1 MFVAE
6 VIPLELVSVF
16 VAVAVMFALIRL
28 KVDLGLALVVE
39 GLIIVLLSK
48 YYFLPDV
55 VLSTFKSDRSLSLIL
70 AALFI
75 SILAELYRVSG
86 LIKVFGD
93 ELVRFL
99 RNPTLVLAFIPAVM
113 GLMPI
118 AGGAILSAPV
128 VEVVGGGLG
137 LSAASMAFLNV
148 WFRHMIFFVYPL
160 SQNLMT
166 VAALTNHTIIELCT
180 YQLPLALV
188 MFLLGYLHIRFRSG
202 GTNLQNGDNNGNIVF
217 SKPNVR
223 QLLLSSA
230 PLLTSIAV
238 ALLIKPLLDVFKVY
252 SDYSVPIGALVGVV
266 VILVVNNGGGS
277 RSRTLVKALKE
288 RRVASMVL
296 ASFGAM
302 LTYYA
307 IVLTGVPEVIASII
321 QEVKI
326 PMLALEL
333 AIPGLL
339 SLISGS
345 SLVGVASSIPLL
357 TLGRSISVS
366 EASLM
371 YFSAFM
377 FYIAS
382 PVHLCLLF
390 TNQYFKEN
398 LMRTYRYLIP
408 AAAIMTVIA
417 VIYFVISSSFLGI

>member
-16 VAVAVMFALIRL
+16 VAVAVMFALVRL

-39 GLIIVLLSK
+39 GLTIVLLSK
-48 YYFLPDV
+48 YYLLPDV
-55 VLSTFKSDRSLSLIL
+55 VLSTLKSDRSLSLIL

-75 SILAELYRVSG
+75 STLAELYRVSG

-93 ELVRFL
+93 ELVKFL

-128 VEVVGGGLG
+128 VEVVGGSLG
-137 LSAASMAFLNV
+137 LSTASMAFLNV
-148 WFRHMIFFVYPL
+148 WFRHTIFFVYPL
-160 SQNLMT
+160 SQNLMAA
-166 VAALTNHTIIELCT
+166 AALTNHTLTELAA
-180 YQLPLALV
+180 YQLPLTLA

-202 GTNLQNGDNNGNIVF
+202 GTNLRNSSNGNIVF
-217 SKPNVR
+217 SKPDVR

-277 RSRTLVKALKE
+277 RTRMLVKALKE

-345 SLVGVASSIPLL
+345 SLVGITSSIPLL

-408 AAAIMTVIA
+408 ATAVMTVIA

>member
-16 VAVAVMFALIRL
+16 VAVAVMFALVRL

-48 YYFLPDV
+48 YYLLPDV
-55 VLSTFKSDRSLSLIL
+55 VLSTLKSDRSLSLIL

-75 SILAELYRVSG
+75 STLAELYRVSG

-99 RNPTLVLAFIPAVM
+99 HNPTLVLAFIPAVM

-160 SQNLMT
+160 NQNLMAA
-166 VAALTNHTIIELCT
+166 AALTNHTLTELAV
-180 YQLPLALV
+180 YQLPLTLA

-202 GTNLQNGDNNGNIVF
+202 GTNLRNGSNGNIVF

-277 RSRTLVKALKE
+277 RTHMLVKALKE
-288 RRVASMVL
+288 RRVVSMVL

-345 SLVGVASSIPLL
+345 SLVGITSSIPLL